1 MKNKIEMKIKNCMS
15 RILRF
20 ASFNFHFFLLFLF
33 SLNISA
39 QTDSL
44 TITTFET
51 GIDSTVIDSLTNGV
65 KKDTPLR
72 KFFKKPDGLP
82 QPRTSLILSLAVP
95 GAGQIYNG
103 KWWKVPLVYGAI
115 GGLGYLI
122 NDNSTKYI
130 QLRTAYKR
138 SQAGL
143 THDFTDTRFDSA
155 SALKSERD
163 KYDKNR
169 QLSYI
174 GIVVVWLIN
183 GIEAF
188 TDAHLMNF
196 DVSDDLSLEFKP
208 VFEENLSQGT
218 YSGVGVVLRF
228 GN

>member
-1 MKNKIEMKIKNCMS
+1 MQHNQKKG
-15 RILRF
+15 RLL
-20 ASFNFHFFLLFLF
+20 SFRVFGISFLLLAFC
-33 SLNISA
+33 LNITA
-39 QTDSL
+39 QTDS
-44 TITTFET
+44 ISIAEIKTT
-51 GIDSTVIDSLTNGV
+51 IDSTVVDSLANGV
-65 KKDTPLR
+65 KKDNPLR
-72 KFFKKPDGLP
+72 KFLKKPDGFP
-82 QPRTSLILSLAVP
+82 QPRTSLILSFAIP
-95 GAGQIYNG
+95 GAGQVYNG

-122 NDNSTKYI
+122 NDNSRKYI

-138 SQAGL
+138 KQAGL
-143 THDFTDTRFDSA
+143 VHDFTDTRFDSA
-155 SALKSERD
+155 TALKSERD

-174 GIVVVWLIN
+174 GLVVVWLIN

-208 VFEENLSQGT
+208 VFEENLMQES

>member
-1 MKNKIEMKIKNCMS
+1 LS
-15 RILRF
+15 
-20 ASFNFHFFLLFLF
+20 SFNFICHFNFFCFLLLF
-33 SLNISA
+33 VCTNISA

-44 TITTFET
+44 STPS
-51 GIDSTVIDSLTNGV
+51 IDPKVDNAIVLIDSLSIDSLSNGV
-65 KKDTPLR
+65 KKDNPLR